1 LGPRRSCPDAGI
13 PASAYADQLK
23 ISAYDAGTPRAGCS
37 LLNLMLRSFLD
48 RHCGQLQ
55 YCRPLPGNQIGEE
68 NDRAVR
74 ELERIVM
81 LVGLVEFYLTKPR
94 QAVANFPAKDD
105 TVSLNVLF
113 ERELGTWTKA
123 NGDAGVA
130 RTGKASRGGSWEL
143 RGNERL
149 RDFGGTGCHRM

>member
-1 LGPRRSCPDAGI
+1 
-13 PASAYADQLK
+13 
-23 ISAYDAGTPRAGCS
+23 
-37 LLNLMLRSFLD
+37 MLRSFLD

-55 YCRPLPGNQIGEE
+55 YCSALPGNQISEE
-68 NDRAVR
+68 NDRAVG

-94 QAVANFPAKDD
+94 QAIADLPAKDD

-113 ERELGTWTKA
+113 EREFGTGTKA
-123 NGDAGVA
+123 NGNAGVV
-130 RTGKASRGGSWEL
+130 RIGKASRRSPWEL
-143 RGNERL
+143 RRNQRL